1 MTNPSRPA
9 DFPFTGG
16 ARLQCR
22 GVAATVPIEMPAG
35 TGRALGRFVVG
46 ALLAAS
52 LAACSVGHSISASEA
67 QKSAADQL
75 RAAAG
80 AVFPP
85 GFTLE
90 PLPPQSLNCTTWAG
104 STTGQVVYGVT
115 FWVNG
120 VDSAKNNTYF
130 DSLKAWWLSHRWIL
144 QDDSRPADPFMNATH
159 PDGYLMSLR
168 ANFHK
173 RMTIGSTTPCVRPEA
188 ASEATGA
195 PSDPLGDQPPPSAS
209 SQPRPP

>member
-1 MTNPSRPA
+1 MSRPPRPA
-9 DFPFTGG
+9 DLAATNDAHVNCPT
-16 ARLQCR
+16 
-22 GVAATVPIEMPAG
+22 VAAEPLEIPAG
-35 TGRALGRFVVG
+35 HRGSFGRFVVA
-46 ALLAAS
+46 ALLAAT
-52 LAACSVGHSISASEA
+52 LAACSDGHSISAAEA

-75 RAAAG
+75 RAAAD

-90 PLPPQSLNCTTWAG
+90 PLPPQSLNCTTWTD
-104 STTGQVVYGVT
+104 SPTGQVMYGVS

-120 VDSAKNNTYF
+120 IDSTKNNTYF
-130 DSLKAWWLSHRWIL
+130 DSLNAWWLSHRWTL
-144 QDDSRPADPFMNATH
+144 QDDSRPADPFMNATD

-168 ANFHK
+168 ANVHK

-195 PSDPLGDQPPPSAS
+195 PIDPLGDQPPPTAS